1 MTATL
6 IDGTSIAA
14 EVRAE
19 VGEVVKEMRAK
30 HGISPGLAVVLIGDD
45 PASAVYVRMK
55 ERAAI
60 EAGMVSETVSISPL
74 TPRRT
79 RLSPSCSA
87 STTTPDTTAFSS
99 SCPCPTRLTRTP

>member
-19 VGEVVKEMRAK
+19 VGAVVTEMRSK
-30 HGISPGLAVVLIGDD
+30 HGIAPGLAVVLIGDD

-55 ERAAI
+55 ERAPQSRRAW
-60 EAGMVSETVSISPL
+60 SPRQSCCPP
-74 TPRRT
+74 THRRT
-79 RLSPSCSA
+79 MRS
-87 STTTPDTTAFSS
+87 
-99 SCPCPTRLTRTP
+99 R